1 LATPRKPPSWVFV
14 SVNSATAASPA
25 SGRNDDSGVGTGE
38 KVLVSCIIIATTSL
52 RRAMGAPPA
61 GSVDELAVSEYGE
74 WGYRRRV
81 RGPSGWQRNVWALSL
96 SVFIAFVGFQFF
108 SPFLPLYVRE
118 LGVTDPA
125 AIALWSGVLAAVT
138 PTVSGLLA
146 PLFGRLADRFGRKM
160 MLIRSLAGFTVIIAA
175 MGLVT
180 SVQQLFAA
188 RFLQGLFAGFT
199 PMAMAVAS
207 VSAPREKVATAIARV
222 QGAQLLSVAVG
233 PAIGGLAAT
242 HLGIR
247 PAFYVTA
254 ALCAVSLIA
263 LVFLFEEQRAAP
275 AGAASARPRSA
286 PFREFL
292 GQPHFVPVMALLVI
306 AQFIDR
312 GLALVIPLQVAHM
325 AEVAAPASTSGLII
339 SAAAVGA
346 TLSASLAARLSAVVP
361 TGQLLFGQLV
371 AGGAFCAAMAL
382 AQGWVSLLVLRVLVA
397 LCLGGALTLAYA
409 LGGMIVAAEARGRAF
424 GWLAMGVQLGTAAS
438 PLLTGALAAASLR
451 AAYFLDGALAWVGA
465 LVLVFFA
472 RDLLRRRERAEG

>member
-1 LATPRKPPSWVFV
+1 VTR
-14 SVNSATAASPA
+14 
-25 SGRNDDSGVGTGE
+25 
-38 KVLVSCIIIATTSL
+38 
-52 RRAMGAPPA
+52 PPA
-61 GSVDELAVSEYGE
+61 
-74 WGYRRRV
+74 
-81 RGPSGWQRNVWALSL
+81 GWQRNVWALSL

-108 SPFLPLYVRE
+108 SPFLPLYVQE

-125 AIALWSGVLAAVT
+125 AVALWSGLLAAVT
-138 PTVSGLLA
+138 PAVSGVLA

-233 PAIGGLAAT
+233 PAIGGLAAS

-247 PAFYVTA
+247 PAFYITA
-254 ALCAVSLIA
+254 ALCAVSLVA
-263 LVFLFEEQRAAP
+263 LIFLFQEQRAAP
-275 AGAASARPRSA
+275 VGDSPARRRSA

-292 GQPHFVPVMALLVI
+292 GQPHFVPVMGLLVI

-325 AEVAAPASTSGLII
+325 ADVAAPAATSGIII

-346 TLSASLAARLSAVVP
+346 TLSASLAARLSAALP
-361 TGQLLFGQLV
+361 TGQLLFIQLV
-371 AGGAFCAAMAL
+371 AGGVFCAAMAL
-382 AQGWVSLLVLRVLVA
+382 AGGWVSLLVLRVLVA
-397 LCLGGALTLAYA
+397 LCLGGTLTLAYA
-409 LGGMIVAAEARGRAF
+409 LGGMIVPAEARGAAF
-424 GWLAMGVQLGTAAS
+424 GWLAMGVQIGTAAS

-451 AAYFLDGALAWVGA
+451 SAYVLDGALAWLGA
-465 LVLVFFA
+465 LVLLLFA
-472 RDLLRRRERAEG
+472 RDLLRRRERADG